1 MKKELSRFQ
10 VNLTSGYSL
19 SSHPQQHLA
28 AALAAA
34 QQRPRVS
41 HSISVSL
48 GSAHAPATVTLSG
61 LTGHPQQQAA
71 VVAAAAAKGHPH
83 ESQQQ
88 HITQTVFLSPP
99 ASGSPS
105 GTAPNLALNLATN
118 NHSVPITPTTPGA
131 IPSIAGLPMM
141 AVKLDASSNPHL
153 AASIG
158 VKRQSSTIA
167 LAAPT
172 DYRHDGDSI
181 AENGN
186 ILKEKS
192 RRMDS
197 PERRPSA
204 ATMD

>member
-1 MKKELSRFQ
+1 MH
-10 VNLTSGYSL
+10 VN
-19 SSHPQQHLA
+19 
-28 AALAAA
+28 
-34 QQRPRVS
+34 
-41 HSISVSL
+41 
-48 GSAHAPATVTLSG
+48 
-61 LTGHPQQQAA
+61 
-71 VVAAAAAKGHPH
+71 
-83 ESQQQ
+83 
-88 HITQTVFLSPP
+88 
-99 ASGSPS
+99 
-105 GTAPNLALNLATN
+105 
-118 NHSVPITPTTPGA
+118 VP
-131 IPSIAGLPMM
+131 
-141 AVKLDASSNPHL
+141 LDASSNPHL

-204 ATMD
+204 CTVCACLCVSEVPMMPNCRVE